1 MPSTHE
7 SRTSTAPSLAPIGTR
22 FGQVAW
28 VVPDIAAAERFFRD
42 VLGVPEFAKL
52 ENVRAQDT
60 AGTFRGRPGDFVF
73 HLYMAWSGGVLLEL
87 IQPVSGASL
96 FREFLDAHPAGGVQ
110 HVAYTVPVEE
120 FEASVAQLTA
130 RGHAVVQALTLPV
143 ASVAFFDTTA
153 EIGVATEIIGVT
165 DAGRAFV
172 TQLQGSA

>member
-1 MPSTHE
+1 MN
-7 SRTSTAPSLAPIGTR
+7 TAPSLAPVGTR

-28 VVPDIAAAERFFRD
+28 VVPDIVATERFFRD
-42 VLGVPEFAKL
+42 VLGVPGFAKL

-87 IQPVSGASL
+87 IQPVSGESL

-120 FEASVAQLTA
+120 FAGSVAQLTA
-130 RGHAVVQALTLPV
+130 RGHQVVQALTLPV

-165 DAGRAFV
+165 DTGRAFV
-172 TQLQGSA
+172 AQLQGGGG